1 MTRKQFLLV
10 AGVLA
15 LFFGASM
22 LLAPQQ
28 MLANMAVDAPEARRV
43 LQWMAV
49 TLLAI
54 GCINILSRDDPG
66 SAALRA
72 VLVGNIVLHVLGFG
86 IDVYHHSLGFVQT
99 SGVVMGAV
107 VHGLLTAGAA
117 YFLVKLPAR

>member
-43 LQWMAV
+43 LQ
-49 TLLAI
+49 
-54 GCINILSRDDPG
+54 
-66 SAALRA
+66 
-72 VLVGNIVLHVLGFG
+72 
-86 IDVYHHSLGFVQT
+86 
-99 SGVVMGAV
+99 
-107 VHGLLTAGAA
+107 
-117 YFLVKLPAR
+117 

>member
-49 TLLAI
+49 TLLAV

-66 SAALRA
+66 SVALRA
-72 VLVGNIVLHVLGFG
+72 VLIGNIVLHVLGFG

-99 SGVVMGAV
+99 SGVAMGAV

-117 YFLVKLPAR
+117 YFLAKLPAR